1 MNFIFDLGNVL
12 IDWNPEKFIAGF
24 ELSDEEKRHIEAE
37 LFGHADWL
45 ALDKGT
51 KGQQEVIANVAE
63 RSGMS
68 QEIVK
73 YCIAQMKQSLVTIE
87 RSAALVHQLHK
98 DGHGLYCL
106 SNMSHD
112 SYAHIKD
119 RDFFGCFTDII
130 ISAEIKMIKPDLEIF
145 EYTLGKFGLKA
156 EESLFIDDSE
166 PNIMAAKS
174 LNINCVHFKRTPNC
188 YDEIISYI

>member
-12 IDWNPEKFIAGF
+12 IDWNPDGFIAGF
-24 ELSDEEKRHIEAE
+24 EIEDDEKKHIEAE

-45 ALDKGT
+45 ALDKGI
-51 KGQQEVIANVAE
+51 KQQAEVIADVAK

-68 QEIVK
+68 QATVK
-73 YCIAQMKQSLVTIE
+73 YCIEQMKQSLVTVE
-87 RSAALVHQLHK
+87 RSAELVERLHK

-112 SYAHIKD
+112 SYDHIKN
-119 RDFFGCFTDII
+119 RDFFACFTDII

-145 EYTLGKFGLKA
+145 EYTLEKFGLKA
-156 EESLFIDDSE
+156 EETLFIDDSE
-166 PNIMAAKS
+166 PNIIAAQK
-174 LNINCVHFKRTPNC
+174 LNINCVHFKRTPDC
-188 YDEIISYI
+188 YDKIISYI

>member
-12 IDWNPEKFIAGF
+12 IDWNPEKFIAKF
-24 ELSDEEKRHIEAE
+24 EVSDQDKRHIEAE
-37 LFGHADWL
+37 LFGHTDWL

-68 QEIVK
+68 LDGVK

-98 DGHGLYCL
+98 DGHRLYCL

-112 SYAHIKD
+112 SYAHIKN
-119 RDFFGCFTDII
+119 RDFFTCFTDII

-145 EYTLGKFGLKA
+145 EYTLERFGLKA

-166 PNIMAAKS
+166 PNIIAAKS
-174 LNINCVHFKRTPNC
+174 LNINCVHFKRTLNC
-188 YDEIISYI
+188 YDEILSYI